1 MRIAHS
7 SRPNLLALVIT
18 LAMSGHSAAASAQSE
33 GAPIDNPVSPALR
46 VQRNDSERA
55 PPPPPQAPA
64 VFRSIDGS
72 GNNLFDPTLGQAK
85 QPLRRIAPSAYS
97 DGQSAMAG
105 AERPSAR
112 VVSNIVHAQ
121 SESIPDPSG
130 LSDLFWQWSQFLAHD
145 LDFTGGTEPPERA
158 PVVVPAGDPW
168 FDPNG
173 TGTQRIAFNRSRYQ
187 TGSGL
192 DPGTP
197 RQQLNEVTAW
207 VDASMVYGSD
217 AERAQALRALDG
229 TGHLRTS
236 AGGLLPDSLDGDAS
250 DEPRFQFYAG
260 DVRVNEQVGLIALQT
275 LFLREHNRQADR
287 FRVRHPEWNDEQ
299 LYQAARSMVAAQIQA
314 ITWREFLPRLLGRD
328 TLPPYRGYQPTAA
341 SAIANEF
348 STAAY
353 RFGHSMITPML
364 LRLDAQGQEIAAG
377 HLPLVDAFFSPR
389 RVRDEGGIDPIL
401 RGMAA
406 QACERLDVEVIDELR
421 NFLFGP
427 PGAGGFDLVSLD
439 IQRGRDHGLPSYNTL
454 RQALGLPRARDVPQI
469 SGDPAVQQR
478 LATAYGN
485 ADRIDA
491 WTGMLAETPRPGAL
505 IGETAQRILT
515 QQFAAL
521 RDGDRFWWEIA
532 LGPELRDEIGATR
545 LIDIIRRNTDIGSEM
560 ADNPWHVHR

>member
-1 MRIAHS
+1 MNMTATAT
-7 SRPNLLALVIT
+7 PKALALVIA
-18 LAMSGHSAAASAQSE
+18 LALSGHSATATAQDGSAATS
-33 GAPIDNPVSPALR
+33 NPVSPALGI
-46 VQRNDSERA
+46 QRSDSERA
-55 PPPPPQAPA
+55 PAPPPQPPSA
-64 VFRSIDGS
+64 FRNIDGS

-85 QPLRRIAPSAYS
+85 QPLRRIAPAAYG
-97 DGQSAMAG
+97 DGESTMAG
-105 AERPSAR
+105 EARPSAR

-121 SESIPDPSG
+121 VESIPDPAG

-145 LDFTGGTEPPERA
+145 IDFTGGTEPPEPA
-158 PVVVPAGDPW
+158 PIAVPSGDPW

-173 TGTQRIAFNRSRYQ
+173 TGTQSIAFNRSRYQ
-187 TGSGL
+187 AGSGL
-192 DPGTP
+192 DAGTP
-197 RQQLNEVTAW
+197 RQQLNEVTGW

-217 AERAQALRALDG
+217 IERARALRTLDG

-250 DEPRFQFYAG
+250 DEARFQFYAG

-299 LYQAARSMVAAQIQA
+299 LYQAARAMVAAQIQA

-328 TLPPYRGYQPTAA
+328 ALPPYRGYRPTTAA
-341 SAIANEF
+341 AIANEF

-364 LRLDAQGQEIAAG
+364 LRLDAQGQEIEAG
-377 HLPLVDAFFSPR
+377 HLPLVDAFFSPQ

-406 QACERLDVEVIDELR
+406 QACERLDVMVIDELR

-427 PGAGGFDLVSLD
+427 PGADGFDLVSLD
-439 IQRGRDHGLPSYNTL
+439 IQRGRDHGLPSYNAM
-454 RQALGLPRARDVPQI
+454 RESLGLPRARDVRQV
-469 SGDPAVQQR
+469 SRDPEVQQR
-478 LATAYGN
+478 LVTAYGN
-485 ADRIDA
+485 PDRIDL
-491 WTGMLAETPRPGAL
+491 WTGVLAETPRPGAVL
-505 IGETAQRILT
+505 GETAHRILS

-521 RDGDRFWWEIA
+521 RDGDRFWWETA
-532 LGPELRDEIGATR
+532 LPPELRAEIHATR
-545 LIDIIRRNTDIGSEM
+545 LVDIIRRNTDIGSEM
-560 ADNPWHVHR
+560 TDDPWRTRR